1 MRYRD
6 ARDPLIQLIEQENR
20 TCKGCK
26 YLEQAWGRQ
35 LCMANQQK
43 EKQEL
48 RRCKHYTTGEAK

>member
-35 LCMANQQK
+35 LCMIAMQK
-43 EKQEL
+43 EKQQL
-48 RRCKHYTTGEAK
+48 SRCKKYQERT